1 MLQSG
6 CCGARPCYDSAMSED
21 LTQLD
26 STTRGAVQEF
36 LRQVSARVPVAGAW
50 LFGSRARGDNRQD
63 SDADVALLLPGSPV
77 SENEFWDLKHILGG
91 LSFDMLLDTGVLI
104 EALPVWED
112 EWDHP
117 DTYTNP
123 TLLKNI
129 RRDGVRL

>member
-1 MLQSG
+1 
-6 CCGARPCYDSAMSED
+6 MSED